1 MDQQGVPWHPYG
13 TPPVGVSTKPAGVGF
28 CWKIVHSIF
37 LATHIEDVGM
47 LGMVSGFVLISHLV
61 RLSLAGLCRFSQF
74 V

>member
-1 MDQQGVPWHPYG
+1 
-13 TPPVGVSTKPAGVGF
+13 
-28 CWKIVHSIF
+28 
-37 LATHIEDVGM
+37 M